1 MLVQNFHLVKVDGNL
16 KFWWNQDFL
25 HRLHTVIYE
34 VYFIFILLSHFW
46 FPLSDFSR
54 QFTSSVQNSGI
65 YIFICNCV
73 FVIVWHIMSF
83 QKKNSLMLWSW
94 ARNKTFSL
102 IYRNYDGRSGKVC
115 HIIVVHFKLLN
126 ALCQLNDQC
135 RKPLPLIVTWKLRED
150 SLGLGKE
157 TAVTELK
164 YRTMVSKVGCV
175 HPRGYT
181 RQSVGAWEEIFLMI
195 NK

>member
-1 MLVQNFHLVKVDGNL
+1 MDGNL
-16 KFWWNQDFL
+16 KFFWNQDFL

-34 VYFIFILLSHFW
+34 IDFLFILLSPIW

-65 YIFICNCV
+65 YIFICNFV
-73 FVIVWHIMSF
+73 FVIVWHMMSF
-83 QKKNSLMLWSW
+83 QKKKNSMLWSW

-102 IYRNYDGRSGKVC
+102 ICRNYDGRIGRVC

-126 ALCQLNDQC
+126 ALCQLNHQC
-135 RKPLPLIVTWKLRED
+135 RKPLSLIVTCKLHED

-164 YRTMVSKVGCV
+164 SRTMVSKVGCV

-181 RQSVGAWEEIFLMI
+181 RQSVGMWEEIFLTI